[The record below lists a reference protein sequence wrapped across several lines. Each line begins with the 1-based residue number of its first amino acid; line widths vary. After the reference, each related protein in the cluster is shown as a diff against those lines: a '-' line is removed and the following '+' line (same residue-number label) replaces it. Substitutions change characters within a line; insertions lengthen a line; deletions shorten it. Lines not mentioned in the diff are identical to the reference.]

1 MQRSSKTQR
10 SAKKKPQR
18 NNNYQHNKNKSTASA
33 VLFLYDIDM
42 DIFQAYNISN
52 IIKGEN
58 EVKKHLI
65 SICIFLILI
74 ISLGIVFTSCG
85 SSKVAKFG
93 RYSGQNIARKL
104 ENEGFNVDV
113 IDEDSLISICVD
125 LGDYSVVTVPTDS
138 MEPTFAKGDVIVA
151 KTFKGDISSLKVG
164 QVITFKS
171 QIRIG
176 NAYYESFNTHRIIQ
190 ITSSG
195 IIYTRGDNQNKK
207 DGQDWKEYIDNHDG
221 TITESV
227 SVSDVVAVWGDVDA
241 ELNFT
246 PGKVLKGAGLMSNW
260 LHDPE
265 KGRTRFFC
273 VIVLPLILL
282 FVAYAFVLVRTLIIA
297 KLEKDKETKA
307 DTTVTVDSLSDEEK
321 RRLAEEYLASLAA
334 QNAAQSGGDQPAE
347 EAPAEEPAPAEQ
359 PAEEPAPQEEPADEL
374 PSEDSSENK

>member
-1 MQRSSKTQR
+1 MSKLAAIF
-10 SAKKKPQR
+10 SKKGKEKKELTPQQQKR
-18 NNNYQHNKNKSTASA
+18 KT
-33 VLFLYDIDM
+33 VLNWIV
-42 DIFQAYNISN
+42 NILSV
-52 IIKGEN
+52 I
-58 EVKKHLI
+58 V
-65 SICIFLILI
+65 
-74 ISLGIVFTSCG
+74 IVFALV
-85 SSKVAKFG
+85 VAILTIVRVTNSNG
-93 RYSGQNIARKL
+93 VTALGN
-104 ENEGFNVDV
+104 NVYMNV
-113 IDEDSLISICVD
+113 MS
-125 LGDYSVVTVPTDS
+125 DS

-190 ITSSG
+190 INSSG

-334 QNAAQSGGDQPAE
+334 QNAAPSGGDQPAE
-347 EAPAEEPAPAEQ
+347 AVANGGEDAAVADEPAAD
-359 PAEEPAPQEEPADEL
+359 APQEEPADEL

>member
-190 ITSSG
+190 INSSG

-227 SVSDVVAVWGDVDA
+227 SVSDVVAVWGDVDG
-241 ELNFT
+241 NDYFT
-246 PGKVLKGAGLMSNW
+246 SGEKIAKKGDIDWIVTVRSKYFANGKQVAIIKCASNKTAKGYYDYLKNIINSTDIKYGGKVVICGKEDYIKDIIDLKL
-260 LHDPE
+260 
-265 KGRTRFFC
+265 
-273 VIVLPLILL
+273 
-282 FVAYAFVLVRTLIIA
+282 
-297 KLEKDKETKA
+297 
-307 DTTVTVDSLSDEEK
+307 
-321 RRLAEEYLASLAA
+321 
-334 QNAAQSGGDQPAE
+334 
-347 EAPAEEPAPAEQ
+347 
-359 PAEEPAPQEEPADEL
+359 
-374 PSEDSSENK
+374 